1 MLSYIT
7 EVPFTLK
14 FHKHNVV
21 PQQFQCLFF
30 TWFGCLSSLVAH
42 SVICRCTNYQM
53 ESLCLHKSNVLFISF
68 TILLEKNQK
77 TEKMFW
83 KNAKGKKKKRKR
95 KKWTE
100 LHIFLHCFHCLF
112 VFWEKCYFVA
122 STDRCFLRN
131 SIPCL
136 DERGGGKEKKT
147 SYQNEADVRRQWER
161 DGILKSK
168 EEASWWG
175 NKYCRGG

>member
-30 TWFGCLSSLVAH
+30 TWFGCISSSVAH

-83 KNAKGKKKKRKR
+83 KNAKGKKKKEMN
-95 KKWTE
+95 WTAY
-100 LHIFLHCFHCLF
+100 FSSLF
-112 VFWEKCYFVA
+112 PL
-122 STDRCFLRN
+122 SICFL
-131 SIPCL
+131 
-136 DERGGGKEKKT
+136 GKVLFCGFHGPLFPEEQHPVPWRKGWREGKKKT